1 MPAECPLERWI
12 KDVSDFMRTGKLPS
26 GRGVNG
32 ARRTRIKSAQT
43 GRFCAR
49 CNQLFTVMVTA
60 G

>member
-12 KDVSDFMRTGKLPS
+12 KDVRELMRTGKRPS

-32 ARRTRIKSAQT
+32 ARKTRIKSAQT

-49 CNQLFTVMVTA
+49 RNHLFTIMVTA

>member
-12 KDVSDFMRTGKLPS
+12 KDVSELMRTGKLPI

-32 ARRTRIKSAQT
+32 ARKTRIKSAQT

-49 CNQLFTVMVTA
+49 CNHLFTVMVT
-60 G
+60 GG